1 MFSGV
6 SFMAKM
12 LTDIV
17 LSIAGFQLILLAL
30 VLLLRQSKNRFNRNL
45 LVAFLLTKAF
55 LMIRWFVFR
64 FDLLSYSNNMY
75 AYHISSAAFFLLA
88 PLLYFYIRSLCYKNF
103 RFKKSDVIHLILF
116 LLIIVF
122 TTLSVKISLARVENA
137 WYKIFDTRHYQI
149 FWTLN
154 LVQILCYI
162 IAMLN
167 TVYIYQ
173 TKLKNRYSS
182 IEKINL
188 NWLLML
194 LVLITLH
201 WLFVTTRAA
210 LVVLNITVGNLI
222 QLIDLYSITI
232 FLVFTTILVIKG
244 MAQLKIFTGIE
255 DKPKYAELKLPD
267 TEIQNHINR
276 LTHYMT
282 REKPYLTPSLT
293 IEDMSAKLAIPTWQL
308 SQAINQTFN
317 QNFFN
322 FINRYRIEE
331 VKQRLN
337 KAPDNKKTI
346 LEILYE
352 AGFNS
357 KSTFNQVFKKHTGMT
372 PSEFKRAT
380 QN

>member
-1 MFSGV
+1 
-6 SFMAKM
+6 MAKM

-64 FDLLSYSNNMY
+64 FDLLSYANNMY
-75 AYHISSAAFFLLA
+75 SYHISSAAFFLLA

>member
-1 MFSGV
+1 MFPGV

-137 WYKIFDTRHYQI
+137 WYKIFDTHHYQI

-154 LVQILCYI
+154 LVQLLCYI